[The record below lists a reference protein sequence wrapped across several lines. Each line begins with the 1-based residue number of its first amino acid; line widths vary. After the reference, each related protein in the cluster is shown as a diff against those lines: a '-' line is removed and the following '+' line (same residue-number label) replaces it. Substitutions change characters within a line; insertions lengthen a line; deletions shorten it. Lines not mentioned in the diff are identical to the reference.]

1 MSIVRGLRLRSVL
14 FAPAD
19 QPALIPKVARAAPDA
34 AILDLEDAVAPDDK
48 QAARSLA
55 RQGAEAL
62 AVTLPVFVRVNS
74 LGSAWFA
81 EDIAE
86 ALLPGLAGVVVPK
99 LQAASDVQRVQV
111 ALDAAGVG
119 ALPIIAGV
127 ETTMGVVRV
136 DEIAQAGVLAV
147 YFGAEDFIADMGGE
161 RTRSGHEVAYAR
173 SRVVLAARAA
183 GVLALDQVVVDIRDG
198 ERFSAEAKEARELG
212 YAGKLCI
219 HPAQVALANAL
230 FTPSAAAIE
239 RSRRILAAYAAGQRE
254 HRGVV
259 NFEGQMI
266 DAPLLVQARA
276 VLARAGLRDDTEASS
291 LASEPPS
298 GDET

>member
-1 MSIVRGLRLRSVL
+1 VSIVRDLRLRSVL

-99 LQAASDVQRVQV
+99 LQAASDVQRVQA

-173 SRVVLAARAA
+173 SWVVLAARAA

-276 VLARAGLRDDTEASS
+276 VLAQAGLRDDTEASS

>member
-1 MSIVRGLRLRSVL
+1 MSIVRDLRLRSVL

-99 LQAASDVQRVQV
+99 LQAASDVQRVQA

-173 SRVVLAARAA
+173 SWVVLAARAA

-276 VLARAGLRDDTEASS
+276 VLAQAGLRDDTEASS